1 MKHIS
6 FDIEISDE
14 FEVKQGEDLLKYA
27 PFHISVAAAVDHT
40 GASRLW
46 HSTGEDGKP
55 AVEMSQE
62 RARELLAYL
71 VQMQQEGWKLFAW
84 NGLNFDLRWI
94 GHNAGDME
102 TAACVALGLYDPM
115 FQFFNQRGF
124 PIGLAAVGDA
134 MGVPQT
140 KLLNAADAP
149 REWRNGN
156 HQRVMDYVVGDCQ
169 ITNQV
174 VAAIAAQRAIRWR
187 TKKGTLSFEAMP
199 RFKTVAEVLRDPEPD
214 QSWMMGGGMKRK
226 GFIEWFPEGVR
237 ISVDPAGKGIPN
249 RVIVV
254 FVGLQVLDVLTTVLG
269 LSVGAHEGNYLVAQF
284 MVWGPALGLLIA
296 KFLGFLL
303 LLVAFAAGKLR
314 MLRLL
319 NLWFL
324 CIVAWNLAIIWIQI
338 LIGPGK

>member
-14 FEVKQGEDLLKYA
+14 FDLKPGEDLLQYA
-27 PFHISVAAAVDHT
+27 PFHISVAAAVDNT
-40 GASRLW
+40 GLSKLW
-46 HSTGEDGKP
+46 YSTGEDGKA
-55 AVEMSQE
+55 AVEMTRE
-62 RARELLAYL
+62 GARELLTYL
-71 VQMQQEGWKLFAW
+71 VQMQQEGWSLFAW
-84 NGLNFDLRWI
+84 NGLSFDLRWI
-94 GHNAGDME
+94 GYNAGDME
-102 TAACVALGLYDPM
+102 TAARVALGLYDPM

-134 MGVPQT
+134 MGIPQT
-140 KLLNAADAP
+140 KLMNAADAP

-226 GFIEWFPEGVR
+226 GFTEWFPEAVR
-237 ISVDPAGKGIPN
+237 IS
-249 RVIVV
+249 
-254 FVGLQVLDVLTTVLG
+254 
-269 LSVGAHEGNYLVAQF
+269 
-284 MVWGPALGLLIA
+284 
-296 KFLGFLL
+296 
-303 LLVAFAAGKLR
+303 
-314 MLRLL
+314 
-319 NLWFL
+319 
-324 CIVAWNLAIIWIQI
+324 
-338 LIGPGK
+338 